1 MASHNA
7 PAPETH
13 VKIRGDSIAP
23 SQDLSTS
30 VLKLRLVDVL
40 TSGNFAALEQLVQE
54 QQDSDAFKQLMPL
67 ILNTAVQVAPLELVQ
82 QIVSQWG
89 NNPSAPCPVNINEKD
104 ADGNTPLHLA
114 AAQSRSDIIQFL
126 LEQPLINECAVNNSQ
141 QLPFELCKNVNVA
154 QMMQITRANY
164 IATTLKEVN
173 AAMAAGDLKTL
184 DRLYKNHR
192 NTDFLRAK
200 FINRT
205 HNDGAQDPSDTLLHL
220 YIHKRNVKMCNWLL
234 DHGADPMIKNSR
246 GLTPIDMLSDI
257 IKATP
262 QPPAA
267 LAALHEKLTNE
278 KLILAAA
285 NRLNEPPTH
294 RGFLKKF
301 TNFAQGYKLR
311 WFVLAPDGKLSYYK
325 DQAAAAK
332 GAAAAAR
339 GTLNL
344 ADCYLHLD
352 STEKLKFEI
361 ISNHNHTKWQLKGNH
376 PVETNNWVWAIQ
388 SAIRFARDKKMMA
401 KGKKSSNVSPGFVLN
416 RNATQST
423 IATNYSAGAGSPSP
437 LQVNTASSAAPEQG
451 TSPTAKFSSGASIN
465 STDIELS
472 DRLTK
477 SGKNY
482 VSKMIET
489 KLESAS
495 PGDTSPVLAHS
506 LDPQQRGAMVVE
518 QNQVLAQSPLVNK
531 VASASKPG
539 SLNLDDAVASV
550 TMGSAPASKKSYRD
564 DEIVD
569 TAGEDEDDEDNQD
582 EGGIAVKFEKDEEYL
597 KIEYGPFIERLNV
610 CQKTIGFELDS
621 MDEILASRDFVEQ
634 KDPQAVAVVRKSLKK
649 VYGLVAE
656 MNKLTAQRDEKLISM
671 LAKQSDV
678 NNIWIQSVRDLEVEL
693 GEKTDRLAS
702 IDRQRK
708 SLKKT
713 LQKKL
718 IENSEAELNTL
729 PSESSS
735 FLTPKPEASAKG
747 GVPNP
752 AGINTIADNS
762 SDTLAQIA
770 KFISATREEDENS
783 EADEFFDAEELMKEI
798 DNAPQEA
805 ASTVDDSG
813 KTAET
818 IQSDVVSTAIEQPM
832 EIPELSNPSPVPA
845 IPAIAINDTEV
856 VPESEGATVAASAAA
871 EVADETADV
880 VAPIAST
887 PSATLAKTA
896 TRGSQAASH
905 LSKTQTKSTTDKAS
919 SFAISDIARTEH
931 QEEKEKY
938 LVSEKSYNGYEDG
951 IRKRLKL
958 DEDDRP
964 AISLWAVLKS
974 MVGKDMTRMTLPVTF
989 NEPTSLLQRVAE
1001 DLEYTEILDQAAT
1014 FDDSSLRCL
1023 YAGIFTASCYASTTK
1038 RVAKPFNPLLGETYE
1053 YTRPDKHYRFFTEQV
1068 SHHPPISAT
1077 WTESPKWDFWGESH
1091 VETKFNGRSFGVQHL
1106 GMWHIK
1112 LRPDCGG
1119 PDDFYT
1125 YKKPDNTVIGILV
1138 GNPQVD
1144 NHGEVRV
1151 QNHITG
1157 DVCVLN
1163 FKARG
1168 WRSSGAFEVTGEVF
1182 NKKKEKVWVLGGHWN
1197 DSIYAKKVTK
1207 GKKGDSLS
1215 LDRTKTNAS
1224 HASSGPNYD
1233 GQKFLVWKV
1242 APRPDAPFHL
1252 TPFAITLNAPQPKL
1266 VPWLAPTDTRLRPD
1280 QRAME
1285 DGEYDKAADDK
1296 HRLEEKQRAVR
1307 KKRDEAGETY
1317 APKWFTRET
1326 HPITKQ
1332 GYWKYSDKYW
1342 KLRRDKK
1349 LKEASYDIF

>member
-1 MASHNA
+1 MVSQQTSAQ
-7 PAPETH
+7 ETH

-23 SQDLSTS
+23 SDNLSTS
-30 VLKLRLVDVL
+30 VLKLRLIDVL

-54 QQDSDAFKQLMPL
+54 QQESEAFKQLMPL

-82 QIVSQWG
+82 KIVNEWG
-89 NNPSAPCPVNINEKD
+89 NNPTSVCPVNISEKD
-104 ADGNTPLHLA
+104 EDGNTPLHLA
-114 AAQSRSDIIQFL
+114 AALARSDIIEFL
-126 LEQPLINECAVNNSQ
+126 LDQPLVNECAVNNAQ

-154 QMMQITRANY
+154 QMMQIKRANY
-164 IATTLKEVN
+164 ISATLKQVN

-200 FINRT
+200 FINKT
-205 HNDGAQDPSDTLLHL
+205 HNDGASGEGDTLLHL
-220 YIHKRNVKMCNWLL
+220 YIQKKNVKMCNWLL
-234 DHGADPMIKNSR
+234 DHGADPMIKNER
-246 GLTPIDMLSDI
+246 GETAIDMLSEVM
-257 IKATP
+257 KATP
-262 QPPAA
+262 QPPAS
-267 LAALHEKLTNE
+267 LKALHEKLTNE

-285 NRLNEPPTH
+285 NKLNEPPTYK
-294 RGFLKKF
+294 GFLKKF

-311 WFVLAPDGKLSYYK
+311 WFVLSADGKLSYYK
-325 DQAAAAK
+325 DQAASAK
-332 GAAAAAR
+332 GLGSAR
-339 GTLNL
+339 GSLNL
-344 ADCYLHLD
+344 SSCYLHLD

-361 ISNHNHTKWQLKGNH
+361 ISNQNHTKWQLKGNH

-388 SAIRFARDKKMMA
+388 SAIRFARDKKMMN
-401 KGKKSSNVSPGFVLN
+401 KNKKSSNVSPGFVLN

-423 IATNYSAGAGSPSP
+423 LASNYSVGDGATSPKQGGAPPLHVNTGAGAAVQAPDQSF
-437 LQVNTASSAAPEQG
+437 SS
-451 TSPTAKFSSGASIN
+451 TTKFSSGASIN

-472 DRLTK
+472 DRLTQ

-489 KLESAS
+489 KLES
-495 PGDTSPVLAHS
+495 TSPVDASPVLGHS
-506 LDPQQRGAMVVE
+506 LDPQRAAAAAT
-518 QNQVLAQSPLVNK
+518 QVLPQSPLVNK
-531 VASASKPG
+531 VATASRPG
-539 SLNLDDAVASV
+539 SISLDEAVASN
-550 TMGSAPASKKSYRD
+550 TLGSAGSKKSYPVDVED
-564 DEIVD
+564 DE
-569 TAGEDEDDEDNQD
+569 EDDEDNQD
-582 EGGIAVKFEKDEEYL
+582 EDGIAVKFEKDEEYL
-597 KIEYGPFIERLNV
+597 KIEYGPYIEKLNV
-610 CQKTIGFELDS
+610 CQRTVGFELDS
-621 MDEILASRDFVEQ
+621 MEEILGSKDFLEQ
-634 KDPQAVAVVRKSLKK
+634 KDPRTVQVVRKSLKR
-649 VYGLVAE
+649 VYALVAE
-656 MNKLTAQRDEKLISM
+656 MNKLTSQRDEKLISM
-671 LAKQSDV
+671 LTKQSDV
-678 NNIWIQSVRDLEVEL
+678 NNVWIQSVRDLEVEL
-693 GEKTDRLAS
+693 GQKTDRLAS

-713 LQKKL
+713 LHKKL
-718 IENSEAELNTL
+718 IENSEADLNTP
-729 PSESSS
+729 PSEASS
-735 FLTPKPEASAKG
+735 FLAPNAEAGVRG
-747 GVPNP
+747 GVPN
-752 AGINTIADNS
+752 AVGINAVSDNS

-783 EADEFFDAEELMKEI
+783 DADEFFDAEELMKEI
-798 DNAPQEA
+798 DQSPQEV
-805 ASTVDDSG
+805 ASTTDDQG
-813 KTAET
+813 RAEET
-818 IQSDVVSTAIEQPM
+818 IHSDVVSTAIEQPM
-832 EIPELSNPSPVPA
+832 EIPELSNPTPVPA
-845 IPAIAINDTEV
+845 IPAIAINDAEV
-856 VPESEGATVAASAAA
+856 TPQAAAAVASAVGNDSATPIAA
-871 EVADETADV
+871 PVPV
-880 VAPIAST
+880 VAST
-887 PSATLAKTA
+887 SAALGKTS
-896 TRGSQAASH
+896 TKGSQTGSH
-905 LSKTQTKSTTDKAS
+905 LEKTKTKSTIAKSIAV
-919 SFAISDIARTEH
+919 SDIAKTEP

-938 LVSEKSYNGYEDG
+938 LLSEKSYNGYEDG

-1014 FDDSSLRCL
+1014 FEDSSLRCL

-1112 LRPDCGG
+1112 LRPDCT
-1119 PDDFYT
+1119 DQEDFYT

-1151 QNHITG
+1151 QNHVTG

-1224 HASSGPNYD
+1224 HATTGPNYD

-1317 APKWFTRET
+1317 KPKWFTRAT

-1332 GYWKYSDKYW
+1332 EYWKYGDEYW
-1342 KLRRDKK
+1342 KLRRDRKIA
-1349 LKEASYDIF
+1349 EASYDIF